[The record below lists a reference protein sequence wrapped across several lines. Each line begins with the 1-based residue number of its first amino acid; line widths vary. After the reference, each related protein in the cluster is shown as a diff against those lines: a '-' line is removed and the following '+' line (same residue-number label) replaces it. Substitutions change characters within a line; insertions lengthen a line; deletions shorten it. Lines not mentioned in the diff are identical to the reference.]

1 MTSATN
7 GMSLSVFQTVLRVIA
22 EALKT
27 PVIIILIVLIA
38 FSVFS
43 IGWIIVEAVTER
55 KGMNV
60 SMPSLLDRM
69 KKGEES
75 LETCIKGSGLLMR
88 QKTLLLELLKHPD
101 FSKEMILD
109 LSDNLFEKEESHY
122 DLILKTTQLVSKI
135 APMAG
140 LLGTLIPLGPGI
152 IALGQGDTYTLSE
165 SMLTAFDTTIAGL
178 ISAAVCLVISTI
190 RKRWYDGYLSD
201 LETLIDCVIELRE
214 EQKENRSEE
223 LRNDSRSRSAEP
235 DHDKTYQ
242 AATARDGRAEEQKPE
257 TEPVWKGIDI

>member
-1 MTSATN
+1 MSTAIGK
-7 GMSLSVFQTVLRVIA
+7 GMNLSVFQTVLRVIA
-22 EALKT
+22 EAMKT
-27 PVIIILIVLIA
+27 PVIIILIILIA

-55 KGMNV
+55 RGMNV

-69 KKGEES
+69 KKGEDS
-75 LETCIKGSGLLMR
+75 LAASITESGLLMR

-101 FSKEMILD
+101 FSKEMLVD
-109 LSDNLFEKEESHY
+109 LSDNLFEKEEAHY
-122 DLILKTTQLVSKI
+122 DLILKSTQLISKI

-201 LETLIDCVIELRE
+201 LETLIDSVIELRE
-214 EQKENRSEE
+214 ERHESIEDPKAPGQPEEKDPSEE
-223 LRNDSRSRSAEP
+223 VVISFREEG
-235 DHDKTYQ
+235 
-242 AATARDGRAEEQKPE
+242 DGR
-257 TEPVWKGIDI
+257 